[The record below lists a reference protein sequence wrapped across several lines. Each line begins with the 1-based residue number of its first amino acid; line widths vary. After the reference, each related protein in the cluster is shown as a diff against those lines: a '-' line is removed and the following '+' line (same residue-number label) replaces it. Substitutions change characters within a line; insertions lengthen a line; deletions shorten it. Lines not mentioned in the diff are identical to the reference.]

1 MGCFDACWSR
11 KYTKTLDK
19 CLNIVYT
26 IDVIII
32 RKEIIYSMSKT
43 SHSSGMLSDL
53 DQGDII
59 WLDFSPSVGHE
70 QADYRPSLVI
80 SKQQFNK
87 NGLVIVLPITRT
99 PGPMKEEIN
108 CLPEKS
114 YVMCDQPRTVDLI
127 ERKYDFDNDCYLIKI
142 RISKD
147 IRSFQS
153 NSFL

>member
-1 MGCFDACWSR
+1 MVE

-19 CLNIVYT
+19 RLNIVYT

-87 NGLVIVLPITRT
+87 KGLVIVLPITRT

-114 YVMCDQPRTVDLI
+114 YVMCDQPRTLDLR
-127 ERKYDFDNDCYLIKI
+127 ERKYDFDNDCYLLKSELVKI
-142 RISKD
+142 LGRFKAI
-147 IRSFQS
+147 
-153 NSFL
+153 FL

>member
-1 MGCFDACWSR
+1 
-11 KYTKTLDK
+11 
-19 CLNIVYT
+19 
-26 IDVIII
+26 
-32 RKEIIYSMSKT
+32 MSKT

-80 SKQQFNK
+80 SKRQFNK

-127 ERKYDFDNDCYLIKI
+127 ERKYDFDNDCYLLKSELAKI
-142 RISKD
+142 LGRFKAI
-147 IRSFQS
+147 
-153 NSFL
+153 FL

>member
-1 MGCFDACWSR
+1 MVE

-127 ERKYDFDNDCYLIKI
+127 ERKYDFDNDCYLLKSELAKI
-142 RISKD
+142 LGRFKAI
-147 IRSFQS
+147 
-153 NSFL
+153 FL

>member
-1 MGCFDACWSR
+1 MVE

-80 SKQQFNK
+80 SKRQFNK

-127 ERKYDFDNDCYLIKI
+127 ERKYDFDNDCYLLKSELAKI
-142 RISKD
+142 LGRFKAI
-147 IRSFQS
+147 
-153 NSFL
+153 FL

>member
-1 MGCFDACWSR
+1 MIGMLWR
-11 KYTKTLDK
+11 LLVEKYTKTLDK
-19 CLNIVYT
+19 RLNIVYT

-80 SKQQFNK
+80 SKQEFNK
-87 NGLVIVLPITRT
+87 QGLVIVLPITRT

-114 YVMCDQPRTVDLI
+114 YVMCDQPRTLDLR
-127 ERKYDFDNDCYLIKI
+127 ERKYDFDNDCYLLKSELVKI
-142 RISKD
+142 LGRFKAI
-147 IRSFQS
+147 
-153 NSFL
+153 FL

>member
-1 MGCFDACWSR
+1 MVE

-59 WLDFSPSVGHE
+59 WLVFSPSVGHE

-127 ERKYDFDNDCYLIKI
+127 ERKYDFDNDCYLLKSELAKI
-142 RISKD
+142 LGRFKAI
-147 IRSFQS
+147 
-153 NSFL
+153 FL